1 MGYVWLLQLAV
12 DAGLGYVL
20 VALTGSSCLGGLCLM
35 MQRSRLEM
43 LMLEK
48 ASNADRALAWFF
60 CRAER
65 IMYLQIKCI
74 EGQPGSVAPGRLVWM
89 EGPSQASLRP
99 LKTTV
104 FLL

>member
-48 ASNADRALAWFF
+48 TSYADHALAWFF

-74 EGQPGSVAPGRLVWM
+74 EGQSGAVAPGHLMWM
-89 EGPSQASLRP
+89 EGPSQASLGP